1 MPLALKPPPGARRF
15 AVPVRVYYQDTD
27 AGGIVFHATYLD
39 FLERAR
45 MEWLRTLGCPA
56 SRLVDE
62 EGCLFIVRALYI
74 EYLRPALLDE
84 LLDAT
89 LAVARVSGAQFTLH
103 QTVSGQQD
111 CVRAEVNVACVSAS
125 RLRPVRLP
133 ARLRTALLDWLPNP
147 SPETNPDP
155 E

>member
-1 MPLALKPPPGARRF
+1 MPGALKPPAGARRF

-27 AGGIVFHATYLD
+27 AGGIMFHATYLD

-56 SRLVDE
+56 SRLVAE
-62 EGCLFIVRALYI
+62 EGCLFIVRALRL

-89 LAVARVSGAQFTLH
+89 LAVTAVGGAQFTLH
-103 QTVSGQQD
+103 QTVSGSED
-111 CVRAEVNVACVSAS
+111 CMRAEVNLACVSAS

-147 SPETNPDP
+147 SANPQ
-155 E
+155 